1 MISTNLRTLRKA
13 HKYSQENVADKIKVT
28 RQAVAKWESG
38 ETLPDIVNCMA
49 LAKLYDVTIDQLVN
63 HTDEYN
69 GALIPPKGKH
79 MFGTVTVGAR
89 GQIVIPKKA
98 REIFDIHSGDDLM
111 VMGDEA
117 QGIALIKNDKFME
130 FAEEILKMMNY
141 NEGTTSESKIEET
154 E

>member
-13 HKYSQENVADKIKVT
+13 HKYSQEDVADKIKVT

-79 MFGTVTVGAR
+79 IFGTVTVGAR

-98 REIFDIHSGDDLM
+98 REIFDIQPGDDLM

-141 NEGTTSESKIEET
+141 NEGTPSGSKSEKT

>member
-13 HKYSQENVADKIKVT
+13 HKYSQEDVADKIKVT

-79 MFGTVTVGAR
+79 IFGTVTVGAR

-141 NEGTTSESKIEET
+141 NEGTPSGSKSEKT

>member
-13 HKYSQENVADKIKVT
+13 HKYSQEDVADKIKVT

-79 MFGTVTVGAR
+79 IFGTVTVGAR

-141 NEGTTSESKIEET
+141 NEGTPSESKIEKT

>member
-13 HKYSQENVADKIKVT
+13 HKYSQEDVADKIKVT

-79 MFGTVTVGAR
+79 IFGTVTVGAR

-98 REIFDIHSGDDLM
+98 REIFDIHPGDDLM

-117 QGIALIKNDKFME
+117 HGIALIKNDKFME

-141 NEGTTSESKIEET
+141 NEGTPSGSKIEKT

>member
-13 HKYSQENVADKIKVT
+13 HKYSQEDVADKIKVT

-79 MFGTVTVGAR
+79 IFGTVTVGAR

-98 REIFDIHSGDDLM
+98 REIFDIHPGDDLM

-117 QGIALIKNDKFME
+117 QGMALIKNDKFME

-141 NEGTTSESKIEET
+141 NEGTPSGSKIEKT